1 MKRRV
6 GSVERS
12 VLVIACG
19 ALAREILELQRLN
32 GWRHVTLDC
41 LPAHLHNT
49 PEKIPDALREK
60 LDEVSGRFD
69 DIFVGYADCGTGGRL
84 DALLDEYGVGRL
96 AGAHC
101 YEFFAGGERFEKL
114 AEDELGTFYL
124 TDFLTRHFDSLV
136 FRGLGL
142 DRNPALRDS
151 YFGNYRRLLYLA
163 QTKSPELEAEARK
176 CAERLG
182 LEYRYHYTGLD
193 GLASALQVS

>member
-1 MKRRV
+1 
-6 GSVERS
+6 VERS

-19 ALAREILELQRLN
+19 ALAREILELQRLG

-41 LPAHLHNT
+41 LPAQLHNT

-60 LDEVSGRFD
+60 LDEVNGRFD
-69 DIFVGYADCGTGGRL
+69 DIFVGYGDCGTGGRL

-96 AGAHC
+96 PGAHC
-101 YEFFAGGERFEKL
+101 YEFFAGGERFEAL

-142 DRNPALRDS
+142 DRNPQLRKS
-151 YFGNYRRLLYLA
+151 YFGNYRKLLYLA
-163 QTKSPELEAEARK
+163 QTKSPELEAKARE

-193 GLASALQVS
+193 ELESALRVT